1 MAHGQAVVLFFFAVL
16 LHSRLALLGRGYGTA
31 QGVRNQSGVPTAAC
45 HGALPRF
52 WKIKQNKYYMRC
64 MCVFHHGTLS
74 MHRTTWWWLV
84 DPFGGV
90 WRLGNVMVLPTQIL
104 RSINPYWSQM
114 WANVGISRETRLGRT
129 NCIRHFY
136 WTTTSR
142 KPRTVELKPPIQIDS
157 EVKNQQI
164 LTIVHCTWWHPC
176 CFFLWLKRCSP
187 RWLTRCTWRCSR
199 GAMTTLIEAFQAFA
213 GPGIMR
219 GKEGSMLERG
229 SGMVMMVMVMVK
241 LQGTR
246 QCHAMSI
253 YLKLKKNKAMSI
265 YPIYPIVI

>member
-74 MHRTTWWWLV
+74 MRRTTWWWLV

-176 CFFLWLKRCSP
+176 CFFFCGSSAVRHADWRAARGVAPVVLWRH
-187 RWLTRCTWRCSR
+187 WSR
-199 GAMTTLIEAFQAFA
+199 RFRPSQV
-213 GPGIMR
+213 
-219 GKEGSMLERG
+219 RG
-229 SGMVMMVMVMVK
+229 SWGE
-241 LQGTR
+241 R
-246 QCHAMSI
+246 RDQC
-253 YLKLKKNKAMSI
+253 
-265 YPIYPIVI
+265 